1 MRPKHTILYLPTL
14 ILALAL
20 AACADMRTGTGSA
33 DVRASADQSLVVVPA
48 PVPPD
53 GYTAGAATHLVFV
66 LVPNSDPAVKGIE
79 LKRGDTLS
87 VALPAAFK
95 RNDSVRLQE
104 DSDFNLTL
112 NKGWPQAAVKRA
124 GQYKIFFD
132 ERTNTI
138 GVRAEKDIAAEGANS
153 PGAKGIHLRGETF
166 MNPVAGAY
174 PVEVRLAAGDG
185 TARQTWKGTIQILS
199 APTAARLAPT
209 NFHLGPGMNG
219 DFQKT
224 GVNQDAPLL
233 LGVLLWDQSGQPLNG
248 VGIAPPD
255 RTRFPKYTGGLLVQH
270 TRGDKTPDPTND
282 RVVGGIIGAAPTGAT
297 GQSATSPIGGD
308 GRPILSGEMVRHAA
322 FPAAQ
327 GGGMPNPGLLPI
339 RFHTGSKAGLYRPTV
354 ELLGGNG
361 YQFTIDAQ

>member
-1 MRPKHTILYLPTL
+1 MRPEPPILFLPPL
-14 ILALAL
+14 VLALAL
-20 AACADMRTGTGSA
+20 AGCANMRTGSA
-33 DVRASADQSLVVVPA
+33 DTPTSAEQSLAVMPA

-66 LVPNSDPAVKGIE
+66 LVPNSDPAVEGIE
-79 LKRGDTLS
+79 LKRGDTLGVS
-87 VALPAAFK
+87 LPAAFK
-95 RNDSVRLQE
+95 RNDKVRLQE

-112 NKGWPQAAVKRA
+112 NKGWPQAAVKQA

-138 GVRAEKDIAAEGANS
+138 GVRAEQDVAAEGANS
-153 PGAKGIHLRGETF
+153 PGVKRIHLRGETF

-174 PVEVRLAAGDG
+174 PVEVRLVAGDG
-185 TARQTWKGTIQILS
+185 TVRKTWKGTIQILS

-219 DFQKT
+219 DFQKA
-224 GVNQDAPLL
+224 GVNRDAPLL

-255 RTRFPKYTGGLLVQH
+255 RTRFPRYTGGLLVQH
-270 TRGDKTPDPTND
+270 TRGDKTPDPAND

-297 GQSATSPIGGD
+297 GQSATTPIGGD
-308 GRPILSGEMVRHAA
+308 GKPILSGEMTRHAA
-322 FPAAQ
+322 FPATQ
-327 GGGMPNPGLLPI
+327 GGGKPNPGLMPI